1 VTAEAHLPVGVLR
14 RVVREFQQVVVEV
27 TGRPFPQDPRVQ
39 LFAATHAVFASWNS
53 ERATG
58 SDAR

>member
-39 LFAATHAVFASWNS
+39 LFAAIHAVFASWNS